1 MGFYVHSLH
10 DYFNNIFVFDLEF
23 IGSVPQPSKC
33 KIWDAA
39 VIHYATKQTFQQ
51 SINPDFKI
59 LPDPF
64 SADFIT
70 VTEELLRQRQAVDF
84 CTFYYNMMQFIKTN
98 SKPEAPII
106 LISHNCFKSDKIV
119 LEHEIKR
126 NNLKFPGN
134 WYFFDSLIL
143 CRRSM
148 PKQQSYT
155 LNDLYYLLFQT
166 NIQNQHYA
174 VSDAVALC
182 RILEYQ
188 NNLSG
193 VVYPPY
199 CTSLQTVKWL
209 GNASESLL
217 LRHNIRC
224 LESLIQLIIV
234 RYADSRFRGNT
245 IPLQMFL
252 TNMLVNDF
260 MLKRGNA
267 TSISTSLC
275 SKWVNIL

>member
-51 SINPDFKI
+51 SINPDFKT

-84 CTFYYNMMQFIKTN
+84 PSFYNAMSEFIKSN
-98 SKPEAPII
+98 SKADGPVV

-119 LEHEIKR
+119 FEHEMKR
-126 NNLKFPGN
+126 NKLKFPGN

-148 PKQQSYT
+148 PKLQSYT
-155 LNDLYYLLFQT
+155 LKDLYYLLFDT
-166 NIQNQHYA
+166 HIENQHFA
-174 VSDAVALC
+174 LSDATALC
-182 RILEYQ
+182 RVLEFQ
-188 NNLSG
+188 NDFSG
-193 VVYPPY
+193 VIYPPF
-199 CTSLQTVKWL
+199 CTSLQSVKWL

-217 LRHNIRC
+217 LQHNIRC
-224 LESLIQLIIV
+224 LETLIQLIV
-234 RYADSRFRGNT
+234 VKYTDMRFRGNT
-245 IPLQMFL
+245 IPLQLFI

-267 TSISTSLC
+267 HSIASSLC
-275 SKWVNIL
+275 TKWVNIL